1 MNSISN
7 ISNIMNRYT
16 GSSINSNTNSDK
28 TNKIEKIS
36 LKLEPLQLRVQRRD
50 PSFAERLNTAV
61 KDVNSKQHFADEA
74 AQGVMRDEVG
84 IHEGMLAIGKADTSL
99 RLLMQVKSKAME
111 AYKEIINMQL

>member
-1 MNSISN
+1 MNYISN

-36 LKLEPLQLRVQRRD
+36 LKLEPLQLRVARRD

-74 AQGVMRDEVG
+74 TQGVMRDEVG

>member
-7 ISNIMNRYT
+7 VNNNIGNKINNTISNKM
-16 GSSINSNTNSDK
+16 D
-28 TNKIEKIS
+28 KIS
-36 LKLEPLQLRVQRRD
+36 FKTEPLQLRVGRRD

-61 KDVNSKQHFADEA
+61 KDVNLKQNYADEA
-74 AQGVMRDEVG
+74 TQGVLKDEVG